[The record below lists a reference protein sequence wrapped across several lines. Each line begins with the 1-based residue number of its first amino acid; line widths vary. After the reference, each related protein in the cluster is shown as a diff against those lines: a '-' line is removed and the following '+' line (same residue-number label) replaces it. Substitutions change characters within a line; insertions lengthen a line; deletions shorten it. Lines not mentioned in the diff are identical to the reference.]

1 VTVDAVVT
9 WLGQSTLLAE
19 NPNWAVL
26 VVVLVLAASAYVG
39 ATKTP
44 TDDARFAKW
53 VQFLSV
59 LVPKDAPGTLKWLL
73 TVVAKPV
80 DAKQPPAPEPADEED
95 TKP

>member
-1 VTVDAVVT
+1 MDAVVT

-59 LVPKDAPGTLKWLL
+59 LVPRDAPGTLKWLL
-73 TVVAKPV
+73 TVVAKP
-80 DAKQPPAPEPADEED
+80 ATPEKPASPPAADEED